1 PVAVRTGF
9 RGRIGRRKS
18 LSLNT
23 GKLYHL
29 GPFFGFISN
38 KLREV
43 SGRAG
48 KYRSAQ
54 IGEPRLDLG
63 VGESRIDLIV
73 ELVDDLGR
81 GVSGGAPRP
90 NRVLA
95 SQGGMNSATV
105 GKGGKPGGGVAVATE
120 GARTLPARMCW
131 IEGVRLSNMPCPCP
145 PIRSMSAGAA
155 PR

>member
-1 PVAVRTGF
+1 GRGAVGRGF
-9 RGRIGRRKS
+9 GGGIGRRKS

-81 GVSGGAPRP
+81 GVSGCADAEPGACLAAGNELGNGRQMRQAR
-90 NRVLA
+90 RV
-95 SQGGMNSATV
+95 
-105 GKGGKPGGGVAVATE
+105 
-120 GARTLPARMCW
+120 
-131 IEGVRLSNMPCPCP
+131 
-145 PIRSMSAGAA
+145 
-155 PR
+155 